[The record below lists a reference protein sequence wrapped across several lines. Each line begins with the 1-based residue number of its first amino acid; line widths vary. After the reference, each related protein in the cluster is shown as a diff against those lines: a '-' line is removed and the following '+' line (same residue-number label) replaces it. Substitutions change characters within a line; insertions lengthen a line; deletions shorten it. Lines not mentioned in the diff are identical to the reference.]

1 MIENMQLIMNDTKL
15 KTIEQV
21 RLFVQGSRNLEL
33 KPVNREE
40 KYHWVES
47 VLMRFRY
54 DSLNRN
60 DKGIIRNY
68 LIRVT
73 GYSRA
78 QVCRLIGE
86 YRQSGEVRIRPYRRN
101 RFPARYTKADIE
113 LLART
118 DEWHGW
124 LSGPATKRI
133 LEREWQVYGH
143 EEYRN
148 ICGISVAHLYNLR
161 RTRRY
166 REIAGRYTK
175 TRPTASKIGER
186 AKPEP
191 KGMPGHIR
199 VDTVHQGDLNGKKG
213 VYHINAVDEVTQWEI
228 VVSVEGISETYLAP
242 ALESL
247 LGQFPFPIRGFH
259 SDNGSEFINHNVVG
273 LLNKLLIRFTK
284 SRPRH
289 SNDNALVESKN
300 GAVIRKQLGYAHIP
314 QQCADLLNRYHQRF
328 LNPYINFHRP
338 CFFPVSIIDSR
349 GRIRK
354 RYPYEEVKT
363 PYEKLKSLPDSGT
376 ILRPGILFE
385 MLDTVANSMS
395 DNQFAE
401 RMVKARFDLFEQIAK
416 FANRVALS

>member
-1 MIENMQLIMNDTKL
+1 MIESMQLIMNDAKL

-21 RLFVQGSRNLEL
+21 RLFLQGSQDLEF
-33 KPVNREE
+33 KPIHKEE

-47 VLMRFRY
+47 VLKRFGYHRL
-54 DSLNRN
+54 SRK
-60 DKGIIRNY
+60 DKGTIRNY
-68 LIRVT
+68 LIEVT

-86 YRQSGEVRIRPYRRN
+86 YREKGTIQARSYRRH
-101 RFPARYTKADIE
+101 RFPTRYTKADIE

-133 LEREWQVYGH
+133 LEREWQIYGH
-143 EEYRN
+143 AEYWN
-148 ICGISVAHLYNLR
+148 ISGISVAHLYNLR
-161 RTRRY
+161 RSTRY
-166 REIAGRYTK
+166 RELTRRYTK
-175 TRPTASKIGER
+175 TRPAASKIGER

-191 KGMPGHIR
+191 NGRPGHIR
-199 VDTVHQGDLNGKKG
+199 VDTVHQGDLNGTKG

-228 VVSVEGISETYLAP
+228 VVSVEGISEAYLIP
-242 ALESL
+242 ALGSL
-247 LGQFPFPIRGFH
+247 LNQFPFPILGFH

-273 LLNKLLIRFTK
+273 LLNKLLIRLTK

-300 GAVIRKQLGYAHIP
+300 GSVIRKQLGYAHIP
-314 QQCADLLNRYHQRF
+314 QQCAYLLNRYHQGF

-338 CFFPVSIIDSR
+338 CFFPVSVVDSK
-349 GRIRK
+349 GKIRK
-354 RYPYEEVKT
+354 RYPYQEVKT
-363 PYEKLKSLPDSGT
+363 PYEKLKSLSHVEPP
-376 ILRPGILFE
+376 LRKGILFE
-385 MLDTVANSMS
+385 MLDTIAYAMS

-416 FANRVALS
+416 FANRVI

>member
-1 MIENMQLIMNDTKL
+1 MIENMQLIMNDTRL

-21 RLFVQGSRNLEL
+21 WRFVQGSQGLEL

-40 KYHWVES
+40 KYRWLES

-54 DSLNRN
+54 DTLNRR
-60 DKGIIRNY
+60 DKGVIRKY
-68 LIRVT
+68 LMQVT

-78 QVCRLIGE
+78 QVCRLISE
-86 YRQSGEVRIRPYRRN
+86 YQLEGTVRTKQYRRN

-118 DEWHGW
+118 DELHGC

-143 EEYRN
+143 LAYWN
-148 ICGISVAHLYNLR
+148 IAGISVAHLYNLR

-166 REIAGRYTK
+166 REVTGRYTR
-175 TRPTASKIGER
+175 TRSVTPRIGER
-186 AKPEP
+186 AKPDP

-199 VDTVHQGDLNGKKG
+199 VDTVHQGDLNGEKG
-213 VYHINAVDEVTQWEI
+213 VYHINAVDQVTQWEI
-228 VVSVEGISETYLAP
+228 VVSVEGISEAYLMP

-247 LGQFPFPIRGFH
+247 LGQFPFPILGFH
-259 SDNGSEFINHNVVG
+259 SDNGSEFINHNVAE

-289 SNDNALVESKN
+289 TNDNALVESKN
-300 GAVIRKQLGYAHIP
+300 GSVIRKQLGYAHIP
-314 QQCADLLNRYHQRF
+314 QHCADLLNRYHRDF
-328 LNPYINFHRP
+328 LNPYVNFHRP
-338 CFFPVSIIDSR
+338 CFFPVSTMDST

-354 RYPYEEVKT
+354 RYPREEVKV
-363 PYEKLKSLPDSGT
+363 PYEKLKSLPDPNT
-376 ILRPGILFE
+376 LLRPGISFD
-385 MLDTVANSMS
+385 MLDTVAYFMS
-395 DNQFAE
+395 DNEFAE
-401 RMVKARFDLFEQIAK
+401 RMVKARFDLFTRIAK
-416 FANRVALS
+416 LVNRVA